1 MMKKGQFGLAIVAG
15 TLIFSACNEKPI
27 ELGAN
32 TKEEKERSQEP
43 TSKGAEQR
51 VNGESGSLAAPTH
64 SIQEKMDALTME
76 LAETRARNIK
86 LERLISLHEKT
97 LKNQKLDPRQALR
110 EEAKGSYIDLSQ
122 THGKEFKAVQIM
134 GIDPSG
140 MRIHKLSGPVYITWK
155 ELPRSVQLKF
165 QFSEKEEAAH
175 LQSMTKAGEIRREDF
190 AKWKVKQTLHNPAE
204 RARQL
209 DVKIESTLAEI
220 EMSESDVQSR
230 LTELK
235 AWKSKASRQE
245 AFAAEASSEVMRR
258 KALQSADL
266 ARERARQLAELNSN
280 SFIEITVV
288 RSLLQELKDLKTEME
303 LKNSSKK

>member
-1 MMKKGQFGLAIVAG
+1 MGKSLPGSAIVAG
-15 TLIFSACNEKPI
+15 SLIFSACNEKPI

-32 TKEEKERSQEP
+32 TKEEKEKSEEP
-43 TSKGAEQR
+43 TSKGSEKR
-51 VNGESGSLAAPTH
+51 VNGGGELHGAPAHT
-64 SIQEKMDALTME
+64 IQEKMDALTKE
-76 LAETRARNIK
+76 LEETRARNVK
-86 LERLISLHEKT
+86 LERLIALYDKTPEKP
-97 LKNQKLDPRQALR
+97 QPGSRQAIR
-110 EEAKGSYIDLSQ
+110 EEAKGSYIDLSA

-140 MRIHKLSGPVYITWK
+140 MRIHRLSGPVYITWK

-175 LQSMTKAGEIRREDF
+175 LQAMTKAGEIRREDF
-190 AKWKVKQTLHNPAE
+190 AKWKVKQTLHDPAE
-204 RARQL
+204 RVRQL

-245 AFAAEASSEVMRR
+245 AFASEAKGEATRR

-280 SFIEITVV
+280 SWIEITVGK
-288 RSLLQELKDLKTEME
+288 SLLKEMRDLKTELE
-303 LKNSSKK
+303 LKYPGKK